1 MLDEEL
7 LAAWLRLT
15 TVIDNQRLAV
25 SCAADQPRLPFNEAM
40 VCGLLYAAQASGES
54 LTASGLCRR
63 THILKSQMNAILR
76 SLESQGVIA
85 RQRSQTDRRRV
96 ELRLLP
102 AGLERYRASHRQ
114 ALDTVDRLI
123 NGMGEDA
130 ARQLLPLLRR
140 AADAFD
146 TMQKEI

>member
-1 MLDEEL
+1 MLNEEL
-7 LAAWLRLT
+7 LEAWLRLSC
-15 TVIDNQRLAV
+15 VIDNQRLA
-25 SCAADQPRLPFNEAM
+25 ADFPFNEAL
-40 VCGLLYAAQASGES
+40 VCGLLSQGGCR
-54 LTASGLCRR
+54 TASELCAR
-63 THILKSQMNAILR
+63 TRILKSQMNAILR
-76 SLESQGVIA
+76 SLECQGVIA
-85 RQRSQTDRRRV
+85 RQRSQEDRRRV

-123 NGMGEDA
+123 SGMGEDA
-130 ARQLLPLLRR
+130 ARQLLPLLCR

>member
-1 MLDEEL
+1 MLNEEL
-7 LAAWLRLT
+7 LAVWLRLT
-15 TVIDNQRLAV
+15 SVIDNQRLAA
-25 SCAADQPRLPFNEAM
+25 SYEASRDRLSFNEAM
-40 VCGLLYAAQASGES
+40 VCGLLEQDGT
-54 LTASGLCRR
+54 LTASDLCRR
-63 THILKSQMNAILR
+63 TCILKSQMNAILR

-85 RQRSQTDRRRV
+85 RQRSQTDRRQV

-123 NGMGEDA
+123 SGMGEDA

>member
-1 MLDEEL
+1 MLNEEL
-7 LAAWLRLT
+7 LEAWLRLSC
-15 TVIDNQRLAV
+15 VIDNQRLA
-25 SCAADQPRLPFNEAM
+25 ADFPFNEAL
-40 VCGLLYAAQASGES
+40 VCGLLSQGGCR
-54 LTASGLCRR
+54 TASELCAR
-63 THILKSQMNAILR
+63 TRILKSQMNAILR

-85 RQRSQTDRRRV
+85 RQRSQTDRRQV

-123 NGMGEDA
+123 SGMGEDA
-130 ARQLLPLLRR
+130 AWQLLPLLRR

>member
-1 MLDEEL
+1 MLNEEL
-7 LAAWLRLT
+7 LEAWLRLSC
-15 TVIDNQRLAV
+15 VIDNQRLA
-25 SCAADQPRLPFNEAM
+25 ANFPFNEAL
-40 VCGLLYAAQASGES
+40 VCGLLSQGGCR
-54 LTASGLCRR
+54 TASELCAR
-63 THILKSQMNAILR
+63 TRILKSQMNAILR

-85 RQRSQTDRRRV
+85 RQRSQTDRRQV

-123 NGMGEDA
+123 SGMGEDA
-130 ARQLLPLLRR
+130 AWQLLPLLRR

>member
-1 MLDEEL
+1 MLNEEL
-7 LAAWLRLT
+7 LEAWLRLSC
-15 TVIDNQRLAV
+15 VIDNQRLA
-25 SCAADQPRLPFNEAM
+25 AGFPFNEAL
-40 VCGLLYAAQASGES
+40 VCGLLSQGGCR
-54 LTASGLCRR
+54 TASELCAR
-63 THILKSQMNAILR
+63 TRILKSQMNAILR

-85 RQRSQTDRRRV
+85 RQRSQTDRRQV

-123 NGMGEDA
+123 SGMGEDA

>member
-1 MLDEEL
+1 MLNEEL
-7 LAAWLRLT
+7 LEAWLRLSC
-15 TVIDNQRLAV
+15 VIDNQRLA
-25 SCAADQPRLPFNEAM
+25 ADFPFNEAL
-40 VCGLLYAAQASGES
+40 VCGLLSQGGCR
-54 LTASGLCRR
+54 TASELCAR
-63 THILKSQMNAILR
+63 TRILKSQMNAILR
-76 SLESQGVIA
+76 YLESQGVIA
-85 RQRSQTDRRRV
+85 RQRSQTDRRQV

-123 NGMGEDA
+123 SGMGEDA

>member
-1 MLDEEL
+1 MLNEEL
-7 LAAWLRLT
+7 LSAWLELT
-15 TVIDNQRLAV
+15 SVVDNQRLGSDRREA
-25 SCAADQPRLPFNEAM
+25 LPFNEAV
-40 VCGLLYAAQASGES
+40 VCSLLAGAQRGGGS
-54 LTASGLCRR
+54 LTASELCAR
-63 THILKSQMNAILR
+63 TRILKSQMNAILR

-85 RQRSQTDRRRV
+85 RQRSQTDRRQV

-123 NGMGEDA
+123 SGMGEDA

>member
-1 MLDEEL
+1 MLNEEL
-7 LAAWLRLT
+7 LEAWLRLSC
-15 TVIDNQRLAV
+15 VIDNQRLA
-25 SCAADQPRLPFNEAM
+25 ADFPFNEAL
-40 VCGLLYAAQASGES
+40 VCGLLSQGGCR
-54 LTASGLCRR
+54 TASELCAR
-63 THILKSQMNAILR
+63 TRILKSQMNAILR

-85 RQRSQTDRRRV
+85 RQRSQTDRRQV

-123 NGMGEDA
+123 SGMGEDA
-130 ARQLLPLLRR
+130 ARQLLPVLRR

>member
-1 MLDEEL
+1 MLNEEL
-7 LAAWLRLT
+7 LEAWLRLSC
-15 TVIDNQRLAV
+15 VIDNQRLA
-25 SCAADQPRLPFNEAM
+25 ADFPFNEAL
-40 VCGLLYAAQASGES
+40 VCGLLSQGGCR
-54 LTASGLCRR
+54 TASDLCAHTR
-63 THILKSQMNAILR
+63 ILKSQMNAILR

-85 RQRSQTDRRRV
+85 RQRSQTDRRQV

-123 NGMGEDA
+123 SGMGEDA